1 MAARRKFQ
9 PADAR
14 DFDFSKAAIYRKTAT
29 LKTAQVE
36 TARKR
41 QRIVTRING
50 TKETSNT
57 AKPGDKIVTGPFG
70 ERYIIGASK
79 FRQLYARDRAHDRYV
94 SKARVQALKLKQNI
108 EMVAPWG
115 EKQRALKGGYV
126 VRRVGKARDVYLIEE
141 AAFKKTYKREA
152 TAPKPNAAPRKRQ
165 AVKPAAKQSK
175 RSANARG

>member
-14 DFDFSKAAIYRKTAT
+14 DFDFSKAATYRKTAT
-29 LKTAQVE
+29 LKTSQVE
-36 TARKR
+36 IARKR
-41 QRIVTRING
+41 QRIVTQING

-70 ERYIIGASK
+70 ERYIIGANK
-79 FRQLYARDRAHDRYV
+79 FRQLYVRDRAHDRYV
-94 SKARVQALKLKQNI
+94 SKARVQALKLRQNI
-108 EMVAPWG
+108 ELIAPWG

-152 TAPKPNAAPRKRQ
+152 PVAKASAAPRKRRL
-165 AVKPAAKQSK
+165 AKSIAKHGK

>member
-1 MAARRKFQ
+1 MAAARRKFL
-9 PADAR
+9 PVSPR
-14 DFDFSKAAIYRKTAT
+14 DFDFAKAAIYRKTAT
-29 LKTAQVE
+29 LKLSQVE

-41 QRIVTRING
+41 QRVVTQING

-70 ERYIIGASK
+70 ERYVIGAAK
-79 FRQLYARDRAHDRYV
+79 FRQLYQRDRARERYV

-108 EMVAPWG
+108 ELVAPWG

-141 AAFKKTYKREA
+141 TAFKKTYKREQTSPPS
-152 TAPKPNAAPRKRQ
+152 TAPAR
-165 AVKPAAKQSK
+165 KQSK